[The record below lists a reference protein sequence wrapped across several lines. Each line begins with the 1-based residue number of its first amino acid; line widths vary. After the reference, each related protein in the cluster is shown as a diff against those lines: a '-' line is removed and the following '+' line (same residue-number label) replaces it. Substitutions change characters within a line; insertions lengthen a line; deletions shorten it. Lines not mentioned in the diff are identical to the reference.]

1 MEKFNESMWF
11 DKRMWAQD
19 IRGSVAYAKAIGKV
33 GIITDEEVQ
42 LLVKGLGDVHKEWE
56 DGKFEIKPGDEGKF
70 ANCMCFC
77 FFDRFRTFLA

>member
-19 IRGSVAYAKAIGKV
+19 IRGSVAYAKAIGNV

-42 LLVKGLGDVHKEWE
+42 LLVKGLGDVYKEWE
-56 DGKFEIKPGDEGKF
+56 EGKFEIKPGDEG
-70 ANCMCFC
+70 
-77 FFDRFRTFLA
+77 RFQVG